1 MGRVLV
7 RVSPRAS
14 RNLVEV
20 RDGTVR
26 VYVTTAPTDGQGNA
40 AVIELLAKKL
50 GIAKSHLTIVRGET
64 SREKL
69 IDVEGLSDTE
79 IAAKLG

>member
-1 MGRVLV
+1 MGKLLI
-7 RVSPRAS
+7 RVSPKAS
-14 RNLVEV
+14 RNLVELREGV
-20 RDGTVR
+20 VR
-26 VYVTTAPTDGQGNA
+26 VYVTTAPTDGQANA

-69 IDVEGLSDTE
+69 IDVEGISDTE
-79 IAAKLG
+79 ITAKLG

>member
-1 MGRVLV
+1 MGKLLI
-7 RVSPRAS
+7 RVSPKAS
-14 RNLVEV
+14 RNLVELREGV
-20 RDGTVR
+20 VR
-26 VYVTTAPTDGQGNA
+26 VYVTTAPTDGQANA

-50 GIAKSHLTIVRGET
+50 GIATSHLTIVRGET

-69 IDVEGLSDTE
+69 IDVEGISDTE

>member
-1 MGRVLV
+1 MGKLLI
-7 RVSPRAS
+7 RVSPKAS
-14 RNLVEV
+14 RNLVELREGV
-20 RDGTVR
+20 VR
-26 VYVTTAPTDGQGNA
+26 VYVTTAPTDGQANA

-69 IDVEGLSDTE
+69 IDVEGISDTD
-79 IAAKLG
+79 ITAKLG

>member
-1 MGRVLV
+1 MGKLLI
-7 RVSPRAS
+7 RVSPKAS
-14 RNLVEV
+14 RNLVELREGV
-20 RDGTVR
+20 VR
-26 VYVTTAPTDGQGNA
+26 VYVTTAPTDGQANA

-69 IDVEGLSDTE
+69 IDVEGISDTE

>member
-1 MGRVLV
+1 MGKLLI

-14 RNLVEV
+14 RNLVEMREAV
-20 RDGTVR
+20 VR
-26 VYVTTAPTDGQGNA
+26 VYVTTAPTDGRANA

>member
-1 MGRVLV
+1 MGKVV
-7 RVSPRAS
+7 IRVSPRAS
-14 RNLVEV
+14 RNLVEL
-20 RDGTVR
+20 RDGVVR
-26 VYVTTAPTDGQGNA
+26 VYVTTAPTDGQANA
-40 AVIELLAKKL
+40 AVIEQLAKKL

-69 IDVEGLSDTE
+69 IHVEGLSDAE